1 MNLDQLHEATMKQ
14 PLTPDAVKARDTK
27 DAEALVKKAL
37 AKLRKATKYV
47 FHVDQGF
54 GWDSDKPNVYGVTV
68 QTDIPEY
75 FIDELETLVYHSDRA
90 TKVSSKVYPGD
101 FDWASDTYI
110 KDAAFVSFKF

>member
-1 MNLDQLHEATMKQ
+1 MNLDQLHEAAMMDLK
-14 PLTPDAVKARDTK
+14 AVNAK
-27 DAEALVKKAL
+27 DAEKMVKQAL

-54 GWDSDKPNVYGVTV
+54 GWDKDKPGVYGVTV

-75 FIDELETLVYHSDRA
+75 FIDELETLIHKSARA
-90 TKVSSKVYPGD
+90 TKVESKVYPGD